1 MKKFLSSALAF
12 ILIVSLICIPANA
25 SSSKGLAEV
34 AADAVGKKYSD
45 LNLPSS
51 NWCGYFVGYCINNST
66 VSSLAGEDISRA
78 DSMNPMTLINW
89 ACAKKG
95 IGTYHSL
102 SSTHYNRLVGKYKNL
117 SIVAT
122 TANDLIPMQGDIV
135 VFDWN
140 GREDSKHVFSHVGIV
155 TEGYS
160 ASSAKFTYVDGNSG
174 AGKYTH
180 VAKKTSDISNNSII
194 GYIRINGQG
203 GTANDCATHT
213 KGAYLWCEKAHPHY
227 NYFTCAVCGKTFT
240 DGTAEVLASCA
251 QCQLMETPIESPVA
265 VSIPEG
271 IYTLAPQCAPNL
283 RLDVASGSSENKAN
297 IQIYQ
302 DNGTIAQQFE
312 FASVGDGYYSITA
325 KVSGKCLDVQEGKNT
340 SGTNVWQ
347 YIPNST
353 DAQMWRLEDA
363 GDGYYYIVP
372 KLNTNLCLDVYS
384 AKNENRTN
392 VQVYNRNQTSAQKW
406 ALIPLNTVSEG
417 TPAATPSNGGYWGP
431 WSEWSTNY
439 VEESSTRHV
448 ESQQVKVSDEHTEY
462 RYGRYIDSTG
472 AYVGWC
478 AKYMTSRYSPN
489 ASVQYSDWST
499 TQYADNGT
507 KWTCG
512 YCGGDHTHALY
523 TSSDG
528 RAFWARHVLPEGN
541 FYWEESRVVD
551 AQYETQYRYQ
561 DWISD

>member
-1 MKKFLSSALAF
+1 MKRILS
-12 ILIVSLICIPANA
+12 LIVAFVMAISLMSASASA
-25 SSSKGLAEV
+25 SSSDGLAEI
-34 AADAVGKKYSD
+34 AKNAVGKTYSD

-66 VSSLAGEDISRA
+66 VSALAGEKISQA

-95 IGTYHSL
+95 IGTYYSL
-102 SSTHYNRLVGKYKNL
+102 SSTHYSRLVGKYQNL

-122 TANDLIPMQGDIV
+122 TANDFIPMPSDII
-135 VFDWN
+135 VFDWD

-155 TEGYS
+155 TEEYN
-160 ASSAKFTYVDGNSG
+160 ASSAKFTYVDGNSSTG
-174 AGKYTH
+174 NRTY
-180 VAKKTSDISNNSII
+180 VVKKTSNISNNSII
-194 GYIRINGQG
+194 GYIRINGQSC
-203 GTANDCATHT
+203 T
-213 KGAYLWCEKAHPHY
+213 P
-227 NYFTCAVCGKTFT
+227 
-240 DGTAEVLASCA
+240 AENTIIA
-251 QCQLMETPIESPVA
+251 
-265 VSIPEG
+265 SIPEG
-271 IYTLAPQCAPNL
+271 TYTLVPQCAPNL
-283 RLDVASGSSENKAN
+283 RLDVAGASTENKTN

-312 FASVGDGYYSITA
+312 FASAGDGYYSITA
-325 KVSGKCLDVQEGKNT
+325 KVSGKRLDVKEGKKV

-347 YIPNST
+347 YTPNST
-353 DAQMWRLEDA
+353 DAQKWRLEDA

-372 KLNTNLCLDVYS
+372 KLNTGLCLDVYS

-392 VQVYNRNQTSAQKW
+392 VQVYNKNQTSAQKW
-406 ALIPLNTVSEG
+406 TLIPLDTASMD
-417 TPAATPSNGGYWGP
+417 TPTTTTLNSVGWGP
-431 WSEWSTNY
+431 WSEWSANY
-439 VEESSTRHV
+439 VAPSDTREV
-448 ESQQVKVSDEHTEY
+448 ETQVVKVSDAYTEY

-478 AKYMTSRYSPN
+478 GKYMADRYST
-489 ASVQYSDWST
+489 SVSIQYTNWST
-499 TQYADNGT
+499 TRYSDNGT

-512 YCGGDHTHALY
+512 YCGGDHAHALY

-551 AQYETQYRYQ
+551 AQYETQYRYR
-561 DWISD
+561 DAEEKVRVVLDLGTLFN